1 MKYLLDTNIC
11 IYSIK
16 KKPFQVFE
24 KLEAHQINDVGISA
38 ITLAEL
44 EHGISKSTF
53 PEKNK
58 IALIKFLAPLEILP
72 FTEKAAEIYGKIR
85 SYLEKTGSIIGT
97 LDLFIGAH
105 AKSENLVLVT
115 NNVTEFSRISN
126 LKIENWV

>member
-11 IYSIK
+11 IYIIK
-16 KKPFQVFE
+16 KKPSQVFE
-24 KLEAHQINDVGISA
+24 KLETLQMNDVGISA

-44 EHGISKSTF
+44 EYGISKSMF

-85 SYLEKTGSIIGT
+85 SYLEKPGSIIGT
-97 LDLFIGAH
+97 LDLFIGAQ
-105 AKSENLVLVT
+105 AKSENLILVT
-115 NNVTEFSRISN
+115 NNVTEFSRIPN

>member
-1 MKYLLDTNIC
+1 MKYLLDTNAC
-11 IYSIK
+11 IYIIK
-16 KKPFQVFE
+16 KKPSQVFE
-24 KLEAHQINDVGISA
+24 KLGTLQINDIGISV

-44 EHGISKSTF
+44 EYGISKSTF

>member
-1 MKYLLDTNIC
+1 MKYLLDTNVC
-11 IYSIK
+11 IYIIK
-16 KKPFQVFE
+16 KKPSQFFE
-24 KLEAHQINDVGISA
+24 KLETLQINDVGISA

-44 EHGISKSTF
+44 EYGISKSMF

-72 FTEKAAEIYGKIR
+72 FAEKAAEIYGKIR
-85 SYLEKTGSIIGT
+85 SYLEKAGSIIGT

-105 AKSENLVLVT
+105 AESENLVLVT
-115 NNVTEFSRISN
+115 NNVTEFSRIPN

>member
-11 IYSIK
+11 IYIIK
-16 KKPFQVFE
+16 KKPSQIFE
-24 KLEAHQINDVGISA
+24 KLEALQINDVGISA

-44 EHGISKSTF
+44 EYGISKSTF
-53 PEKNK
+53 FEKNK
-58 IALIKFLAPLEILP
+58 IALIKFLAPLEILL

-85 SYLEKTGSIIGT
+85 SYLEKTGSVIGT

-115 NNVTEFSRISN
+115 NNVTEFSRIPN

>member
-1 MKYLLDTNIC
+1 MKYLLDTNEC
-11 IYSIK
+11 IYIIK
-16 KKPFQVFE
+16 KKPSQVFE
-24 KLEAHQINDVGISA
+24 KLGTLQINDIGISV

-44 EHGISKSTF
+44 EYGISKSTF

-115 NNVTEFSRISN
+115 NNVTEFGRIPN

>member
-11 IYSIK
+11 IYIIK
-16 KKPFQVFE
+16 KKPSQVFE
-24 KLEAHQINDVGISA
+24 KLKTLQINDIGISV

-44 EHGISKSTF
+44 EYGISKSTF

-97 LDLFIGAH
+97 LDFFIGAH

-115 NNVTEFSRISN
+115 NNVTEFSRIPN

>member
-11 IYSIK
+11 IYIIK
-16 KKPFQVFE
+16 KKPSQVFE
-24 KLEAHQINDVGISA
+24 KLKTLQINDVGISA

-44 EHGISKSTF
+44 EYGISKSMF

-58 IALIKFLAPLEILP
+58 IALITFFAPLEILP
-72 FTEKAAEIYGKIR
+72 FTEKAAEMHGKIR

-97 LDLFIGAH
+97 MDLFIGAH

-115 NNVTEFSRISN
+115 NNVTEFSRITN

>member
-11 IYSIK
+11 IYIIK
-16 KKPFQVFE
+16 KKPSQVFE
-24 KLEAHQINDVGISA
+24 RLETLQINDAGISV

-44 EHGISKSTF
+44 EYGISKSTF

-85 SYLEKTGSIIGT
+85 SYLEKTGFIIGT

>member
-1 MKYLLDTNIC
+1 MKYLLDTNVC
-11 IYSIK
+11 IYIIK
-16 KKPFQVFE
+16 KKPSQVFE
-24 KLEAHQINDVGISA
+24 KLGTLQINDIGISA

-44 EHGISKSTF
+44 EYGISKSTF

-97 LDLFIGAH
+97 LDFFIGAH

-115 NNVTEFSRISN
+115 NNVTEFSRIPN

>member
-1 MKYLLDTNIC
+1 MKYLLDTNVC
-11 IYSIK
+11 IYIIK
-16 KKPFQVFE
+16 KKPSQVFE
-24 KLEAHQINDVGISA
+24 KLETLQINDIGISA

-44 EHGISKSTF
+44 EYGISKSTF

-115 NNVTEFSRISN
+115 NNVTEFSRIPN

>member
-1 MKYLLDTNIC
+1 MKYLLDTNVC
-11 IYSIK
+11 IYIIK
-16 KKPFQVFE
+16 KKPSQVFE
-24 KLEAHQINDVGISA
+24 KLETLQINDVGISA

-44 EHGISKSTF
+44 EYGISKSTF

-72 FTEKAAEIYGKIR
+72 FREKPAEIYGKIR
-85 SYLEKTGSIIGT
+85 SYLGKTGSIIGT
-97 LDLFIGAH
+97 LDLFIGTH

-115 NNVTEFSRISN
+115 NNVTEFSRIPN

>member
-11 IYSIK
+11 IYIIK
-16 KKPFQVFE
+16 KKPSQVFK
-24 KLEAHQINDVGISA
+24 KLETLQINDVGISA

-44 EHGISKSTF
+44 EYGISKSMF

-72 FTEKAAEIYGKIR
+72 FAEKAAEIYGKIR
-85 SYLEKTGSIIGT
+85 SYLEKTGSIIAA

-115 NNVTEFSRISN
+115 KNVTEFSRIAN

>member
-11 IYSIK
+11 IYIIK
-16 KKPFQVFE
+16 KKPSHVFE
-24 KLEAHQINDVGISA
+24 KLETLQINDIGISA

-44 EHGISKSTF
+44 EYGISKSMF

-115 NNVTEFSRISN
+115 NNVAEFSRIPN
-126 LKIENWV
+126 LKIENWI

>member
-11 IYSIK
+11 IYIIK
-16 KKPFQVFE
+16 KKPSQVFE
-24 KLEAHQINDVGISA
+24 KLETLQINDVGISA

-44 EHGISKSTF
+44 EYGISKSMF

-72 FTEKAAEIYGKIR
+72 FTEKAADIYGRVR
-85 SYLEKTGSIIGT
+85 SYLEKTGSTIGT
-97 LDLFIGAH
+97 LDLFIGAQ

-115 NNVTEFSRISN
+115 NNVTEFSRIPN

>member
-11 IYSIK
+11 IYIIK
-16 KKPFQVFE
+16 RKPLPVFE
-24 KLEAHQINDVGISA
+24 KLETLQINDVGISA

-44 EHGISKSTF
+44 EYGVSKSAF

-58 IALIKFLAPLEILP
+58 IALIKFLVPLQILP
-72 FTEKAAEIYGKIR
+72 FTEKAAQTYGKIR
-85 SYLEKTGSIIGT
+85 SYLEKAGSIIGT

-105 AKSENLVLVT
+105 AKSENLALVT
-115 NNVTEFSRISN
+115 NNLREFSRIPN

>member
-11 IYSIK
+11 IYIIK
-16 KKPFQVFE
+16 KKPSQVFE
-24 KLEAHQINDVGISA
+24 KLEALQINDVGISA

-44 EHGISKSTF
+44 EYGISKSTF

-72 FTEKAAEIYGKIR
+72 FAEKAAEIYGKIR

-115 NNVTEFSRISN
+115 NNVTEFSRIPK

>member
-1 MKYLLDTNIC
+1 M
-11 IYSIK
+11 
-16 KKPFQVFE
+16 
-24 KLEAHQINDVGISA
+24 
-38 ITLAEL
+38 
-44 EHGISKSTF
+44 F

-115 NNVTEFSRISN
+115 NNVTEFSRIAN

>member
-11 IYSIK
+11 IYIIK
-16 KKPFQVFE
+16 KKPSQVFE
-24 KLEAHQINDVGISA
+24 KLGTLQINDIGISV

-44 EHGISKSTF
+44 EYGISKSTF

-115 NNVTEFSRISN
+115 NNVTEFSRIPN